1 MSTSSTAPITVKEN
15 GVSSAKDTILL
26 VIGAAEPIP
35 WPPRLPDFTL
45 CDFYPWRYA
54 EDQYTNH
61 RCHSHFESEFRI
73 ANVDEAR
80 LRSSGK
86 EFEITLAFAE

>member
-45 CDFYPWRYA
+45 CDFYSWRYA
-54 EDQYTNH
+54 EDQVH
-61 RCHSHFESEFRI
+61 QPPMPQSLRERISHSQR
-73 ANVDEAR
+73 R
-80 LRSSGK
+80 
-86 EFEITLAFAE
+86 